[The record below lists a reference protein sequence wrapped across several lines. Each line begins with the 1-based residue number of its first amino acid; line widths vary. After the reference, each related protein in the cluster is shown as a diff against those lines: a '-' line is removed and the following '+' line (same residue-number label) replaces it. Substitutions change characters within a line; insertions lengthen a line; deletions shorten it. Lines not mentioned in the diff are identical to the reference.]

1 METTGFT
8 ENQLTVREAV
18 GAVCAQ
24 FPNTYW
30 QDKDQR
36 EEDPAEFHAALARD
50 GWLGIALPEELGG
63 SGLGISEV
71 SISTIKIV
79 PFKYPLSSRKG
90 DYDDADHY

>member
-30 QDKDQR
+30 QGKDQR

-71 SISTIKIV
+71 RIFNTADVVLRPIPTK
-79 PFKYPLSSRKG
+79 LS
-90 DYDDADHY
+90 

>member
-8 ENQLTVREAV
+8 ENQLTAREAV
-18 GAVCAQ
+18 GAVCAR

-50 GWLGIALPEELGG
+50 GWA
-63 SGLGISEV
+63 SQ
-71 SISTIKIV
+71 
-79 PFKYPLSSRKG
+79 R
-90 DYDDADHY
+90 

>member
-18 GAVCAQ
+18 GAVCAR

-50 GWLGIALPEELGG
+50 GWRGIALPEELGG
-63 SGLGISEV
+63 SGLGISEA
-71 SISTIKIV
+71 STASAIHMQT
-79 PFKYPLSSRKG
+79 
-90 DYDDADHY
+90 AA

>member
-71 SISTIKIV
+71 IYPAQTMIL
-79 PFKYPLSSRKG
+79 FKYLLSSHDRRL
-90 DYDDADHY
+90 

>member
-8 ENQLTVREAV
+8 ENQLTIREAV

-71 SISTIKIV
+71 SICKMKVV
-79 PFKYPLSSRKG
+79 PRQYPLSSHNRRL
-90 DYDDADHY
+90 